1 MYIKLK
7 LKHGVTLAMLKIDF
21 SKGKSNLLENIINFI
36 SQKLNNYIFRAMSFE
51 NYLLEMENVFD
62 LESPGGDEDE
72 LARRMSSLGRAPE
85 GAENP
90 GEVGT
95 DGTKVVDTLGSELSG
110 QQRELKIKHH

>member
-1 MYIKLK
+1 ME
-7 LKHGVTLAMLKIDF
+7 TL
-21 SKGKSNLLENIINFI
+21 
-36 SQKLNNYIFRAMSFE
+36 
-51 NYLLEMENVFD
+51 FD
-62 LESPGGDEDE
+62 PSSPGGDDDE
-72 LARRMSSLGRAPE
+72 LARRMGSLGGAPE